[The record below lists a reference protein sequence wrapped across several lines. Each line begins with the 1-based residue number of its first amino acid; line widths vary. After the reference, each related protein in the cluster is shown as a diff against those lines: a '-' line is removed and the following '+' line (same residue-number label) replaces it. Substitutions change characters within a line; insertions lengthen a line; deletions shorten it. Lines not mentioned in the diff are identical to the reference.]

1 VINLVNKNYID
12 DVNAQANQVIEQINK
27 EIETYEKDE
36 INAFKASLE
45 KEIEVYYDGELND
58 LKLQAQIKI
67 SQDKLESKR
76 ALLKLR
82 ADLADKLFAETEKRL
97 VDFTQS
103 SDYREYLKKKLQ
115 AKQISFK
122 NGYFEV
128 KEADVKLFSA
138 ILKELKLDNEVKSS
152 DIKIGGF
159 RFTSLVDH
167 IQLNDTLDASLLE
180 QESWFMDHSGFIL

>member
-1 VINLVNKNYID
+1 MINLVNKNYID